1 MIILANNKT
10 TIWQKRYLFF
20 QNFLYIVKKH
30 WCFDKKYVFFPI
42 VKVPVNIF
50 SSLISI
56 YIPKVILDI
65 ATTTGDVYCMILSV
79 VILSFLLMVMNLLNA
94 LLSSK
99 ISIGANKFFLLH
111 NFWELA
117 RKKMNMK
124 YELFSS
130 YYGKIASKKAFSAID
145 GNIEVG
151 ITSFYSCFVELLTNI
166 CGFTSFVLII
176 STLNPMI
183 ILYLSLSYIVDGL
196 LAVVVERFIHK
207 TKNEREKIERKL
219 NYLSQRTSNSFF
231 AKDIKIYTL
240 SNLLNDVKKILIED
254 GINLQKDI
262 YKKRFL
268 QTGFE
273 ALLMFFRDG
282 VAYAYLIFLLL
293 EKETISIGSF
303 SVYFAAI
310 SGFGNWL
317 SQIVAGVAAIIS
329 ANNAV
334 SDYRNFLEA
343 DDEINSDNKK
353 SMVIND
359 APEIK
364 LVNVSFGYDKDS
376 LILEDINLTINKGE
390 KIAVV
395 GQNGSGKTTLIKLI
409 CGLLKPTTGR
419 ILINDI
425 DISTVREEDCFA
437 LISAVFQD
445 VNILPVSIKE
455 NIAFQKD
462 VDYIKLQQVLEQ
474 SNLDELINTLN
485 YGVETK
491 LIRQFNPDGIELSG
505 GEMQKLILARAL
517 YKDAP
522 ILILDEPTAAL
533 DPITERALYLKYS
546 ELVQNKT
553 SVFISHRLS
562 STKFCD
568 RIILL
573 DNGKIVESGT
583 HQELISLGGKYKSMY
598 DVSSKYYSSYEK
610 GNV

>member
-1 MIILANNKT
+1 M
-10 TIWQKRYLFF
+10 
-20 QNFLYIVKKH
+20 
-30 WCFDKKYVFFPI
+30 
-42 VKVPVNIF
+42 
-50 SSLISI
+50 
-56 YIPKVILDI
+56 
-65 ATTTGDVYCMILSV
+65 
-79 VILSFLLMVMNLLNA
+79 
-94 LLSSK
+94 
-99 ISIGANKFFLLH
+99 
-111 NFWELA
+111 
-117 RKKMNMK
+117 
-124 YELFSS
+124 
-130 YYGKIASKKAFSAID
+130 
-145 GNIEVG
+145 
-151 ITSFYSCFVELLTNI
+151 
-166 CGFTSFVLII
+166 
-176 STLNPMI
+176 
-183 ILYLSLSYIVDGL
+183 
-196 LAVVVERFIHK
+196 
-207 TKNEREKIERKL
+207 
-219 NYLSQRTSNSFF
+219 
-231 AKDIKIYTL
+231 
-240 SNLLNDVKKILIED
+240 
-254 GINLQKDI
+254 
-262 YKKRFL
+262 
-268 QTGFE
+268 
-273 ALLMFFRDG
+273 
-282 VAYAYLIFLLL
+282 
-293 EKETISIGSF
+293 
-303 SVYFAAI
+303 
-310 SGFGNWL
+310 
-317 SQIVAGVAAIIS
+317 
-329 ANNAV
+329 
-334 SDYRNFLEA
+334 
-343 DDEINSDNKK
+343 
-353 SMVIND
+353 
-359 APEIK
+359 
-364 LVNVSFGYDKDS
+364 
-376 LILEDINLTINKGE
+376 
-390 KIAVV
+390 
-395 GQNGSGKTTLIKLI
+395 I